1 MLLHTVMWKFKET
14 AEGHTRA
21 ENIATVRKGL
31 TSLVGVV
38 PAIESLQFYENEVVC
53 DRNFDAMLQVT
64 VRDEA
69 ALEAYKTHPAHQKVA
84 AFVAKVTEG
93 RAAVDITAPPT
104 E

>member
-21 ENIATVRKGL
+21 ENIATVRAGL
-31 TSLVGVV
+31 EGLVGVV
-38 PAIESLQFYENEVVC
+38 PALEELRFYENEVVC
-53 DRNFDAMLQVT
+53 DRNFDAMLQVI

-69 ALEAYKTHPAHQKVA
+69 ALEAYKTHPAHKQVA

-93 RAAVDITAPPT
+93 RAAVDITKPAD
-104 E
+104 